1 MHSSTSSSDRP
12 IPSLSW
18 HRVHG
23 TAALALLV
31 VVLTM
36 ELALSW
42 RGFEPTV
49 QDSNLLWARQ
59 RARAG
64 ALGPAAL
71 VLVGKS
77 RVQLGV
83 DLDLLRDASGMEPVQ
98 IAVDGNPFLPILQGL
113 AADPE
118 VRGTVVVSLDGGLL
132 DESSE
137 LDESVALERYYQR
150 EYRFRSAI
158 PDSSITEAWLRAMLH
173 RHVRSYAD
181 GSRPL
186 DALLTRAVNSEAVP
200 QYLVTYPDR
209 SRAADYSR
217 VPMPQFYLNRV
228 ARLLGVPVPSNI
240 AADTEAYELWLTR
253 EIGNVD
259 PVSDMKLQDR
269 IGTLRDLAA
278 AVRSRGG
285 IVVFLQMP
293 VCGLVRDLE
302 ERRQP
307 RAKFWDR
314 LVDGVD
320 SATVHYADVPEMRA
334 LKCSD
339 GSHLDRSDRAEFT
352 RVLAREL
359 KSVGAVQHR

>member
-1 MHSSTSSSDRP
+1 
-12 IPSLSW
+12 L
-18 HRVHG
+18 
-23 TAALALLV
+23 LA
-31 VVLTM
+31 VVLTL
-36 ELALSW
+36 ELALTW

-49 QDSNLLWARQ
+49 QDSNLLWAKQ
-59 RARAG
+59 RALAG

-83 DLDLLRDASGMEPVQ
+83 DLDLLRAASGMEPVQ
-98 IAVDGNPFLPILQGL
+98 VAVDGNPFLPILQGL

-132 DESSE
+132 DEVSE
-137 LDESVALERYYQR
+137 LDESLALERYYQR
-150 EYRFRSAI
+150 EYRFHSAL
-158 PDSSITEAWLRAMLH
+158 PDSSVTEAWLRELLH
-173 RHVRSYAD
+173 RHIRSYAD

-186 DALLTRAVNSEAVP
+186 DALLTRVVNSEATP

-217 VPMPQFYLNRV
+217 VPMPNFYLNRV
-228 ARLLGVPVPSNI
+228 ARLLGLPVPSNI
-240 AADTEAYELWLTR
+240 AADTETYELWLTR
-253 EIGNVD
+253 NIETID
-259 PVSDMKLQDR
+259 PVSDINLQDR
-269 IGTLRDLAA
+269 ISTLRNLAA

-293 VCGLVRDLE
+293 VCGLVRELE

-339 GSHLDRSDRAEFT
+339 GSHLDRGDRAEFT
-352 RVLAREL
+352 RILVREL
-359 KSVGAVQHR
+359 RAVGAIRHR